1 MDLGPHAA
9 FIWMAYAATAVVLT
23 GLVARAILLERHQ
36 KKVLAR
42 LEAQG
47 VRRRSAQQPS
57 DFGRS

>member
-9 FIWMAYAATAVVLT
+9 FIWMAYGATAVVLA
-23 GLVARAILLERHQ
+23 GLVTRAVLDERNQ

-47 VRRRSAQQPS
+47 VRRRSARGSGHHPNP
-57 DFGRS
+57 